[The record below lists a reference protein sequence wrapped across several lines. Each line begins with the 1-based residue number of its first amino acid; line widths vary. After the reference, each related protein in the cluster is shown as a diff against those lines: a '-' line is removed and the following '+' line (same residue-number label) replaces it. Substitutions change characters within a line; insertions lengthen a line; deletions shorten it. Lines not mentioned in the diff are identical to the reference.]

1 MRVSAFDTFPE
12 HHNSDVTE
20 GRQGSLGLSFF
31 NCKIITA
38 FLFFL
43 KASVRRREICLQNM
57 VPPNTIA
64 WRTSLTHKASVQG
77 SV

>member
-38 FLFFL
+38 FLFL
-43 KASVRRREICLQNM
+43 LRQVCVEERSVYRIWCHLIQ
-57 VPPNTIA
+57 
-64 WRTSLTHKASVQG
+64 
-77 SV
+77 